1 MGRMVNNILDLS
13 RVETGTRLHLE
24 PVDARTLVSKVVEE
38 FAPQAAQKKIVIS
51 NLTRL
56 DEPLLIDVDSELLH
70 QAIFNIVEN
79 AIKFTGIDGKVNV
92 WVEKENSKCV
102 IAIQDTG
109 IGISPIDLPGLFNRA
124 GRSNMR
130 EAGQRASKLGLIIVK
145 SIVELHGG
153 EVHVESQLGK
163 GSKFSIEIPI

>member
-1 MGRMVNNILDLS
+1 
-13 RVETGTRLHLE
+13 
-24 PVDARTLVSKVVEE
+24 
-38 FAPQAAQKKIVIS
+38 
-51 NLTRL
+51 
-56 DEPLLIDVDSELLH
+56 LLH

-79 AIKFTGIDGKVNV
+79 AIKFTGIDGKVNI
-92 WVEKENSKCV
+92 WVEKESSKCV
-102 IAIQDTG
+102 ITIQDTG

-124 GRSNMR
+124 GRGNMR

-163 GSKFSIEIPI
+163 GSKFVIEIPI